1 METMQPQGS
10 THREMSE
17 ALIRKCWKDPAFQK
31 AIVSDPRGVIE
42 KQLGQKLPPNLKIV
56 IHEEDAN
63 TLHFSLPPT
72 PANLNELSD
81 EELDRIAGGTDAVL
95 TFMLTA
101 IVVTAAT
108 SAGGVVALN
117 AEKIGW

>member
-1 METMQPQGS
+1 METNLPQGS
-10 THREMSE
+10 TNREMGE

-56 IHEEDAN
+56 IYEEDAN
-63 TLHFSLPPT
+63 TLHFSLPPAPT
-72 PANLNELSD
+72 NVSELS
-81 EELDRIAGGTDAVL
+81 EEDLERVSGGTDLFAATL
-95 TFMLTA
+95 FLTA
-101 IVVTAAT
+101 VTVA
-108 SAGGVVALN
+108 AGGVTALN

>member
-1 METMQPQGS
+1 METIQPQGS
-10 THREMSE
+10 THRDMGE

-56 IHEEDAN
+56 IYEEDAN
-63 TLHFSLPPT
+63 TLHFSLPPA
-72 PANLNELSD
+72 PANLSELSED
-81 EELDRIAGGTDAVL
+81 ELERVSGGTEVGIFVATVFLAAATIAGAG
-95 TFMLTA
+95 
-101 IVVTAAT
+101 VT
-108 SAGGVVALN
+108 ALN